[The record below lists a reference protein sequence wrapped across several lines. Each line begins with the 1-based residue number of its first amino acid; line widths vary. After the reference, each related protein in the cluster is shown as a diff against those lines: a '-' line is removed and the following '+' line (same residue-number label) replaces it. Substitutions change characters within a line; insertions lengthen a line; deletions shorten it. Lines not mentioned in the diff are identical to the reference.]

1 MRKTNRSHKEV
12 IVGKIQLVD
21 GLWTYSVEAI
31 WYGLQDCYA
40 DLRSN
45 VKKKVWTL
53 RSRPLAAIG
62 ISAMMHG
69 YMAFNEREEILVPF
83 RTWEKHPY
91 GQGCGGL
98 IGIVCILY
106 SFEMEFFSFVSSDLG

>member
-1 MRKTNRSHKEV
+1 MGN
-12 IVGKIQLVD
+12 QLVD

-45 VKKKVWTL
+45 VKKKYDVEIET
-53 RSRPLAAIG
+53 LAAIG

-83 RTWEKHPY
+83 FAHGETPIRARLRRPY
-91 GQGCGGL
+91 RNC
-98 IGIVCILY
+98 LY
-106 SFEMEFFSFVSSDLG
+106 IIFL